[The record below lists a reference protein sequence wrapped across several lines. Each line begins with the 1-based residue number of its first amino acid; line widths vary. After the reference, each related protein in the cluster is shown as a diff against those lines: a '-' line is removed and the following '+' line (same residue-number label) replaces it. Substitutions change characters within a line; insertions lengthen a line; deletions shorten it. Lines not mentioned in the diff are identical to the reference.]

1 MSTLLIRLAAPLQSW
16 GTGSRLSI
24 RLTDL
29 DPSFSGVLG
38 LLAAAQGR
46 PRGASLADLTALRMG
61 VRVDREGTRIVDYHT
76 VQQANDDMVLTGR
89 HYLAD
94 ARFLVGLEGDEG
106 SLIAILSALRHPAW
120 SLYLG
125 RRACP
130 PSPPV
135 HLPDG
140 GIRQDGL
147 EDALRLEPWHPR
159 WEGERPP
166 ERLRLVLL
174 GDQGQPMDRM
184 DVPVSHTGSRWTY
197 TPRPLRQAWI
207 PVPQGAI

>member
-1 MSTLLIRLAAPLQSW
+1 MSTLLLRLAAPLQSW
-16 GTGSRLSI
+16 GTGSRLSV
-24 RLTDL
+24 RLTEL

-46 PRGASLADLTALRMG
+46 PRGASVADLAELRMG

-76 VQQANDDMVLTGR
+76 AGAVDDTVLTWR

-106 SLIAILSALRHPAW
+106 SLVAILSALRRPAW
-120 SLYLG
+120 PPYLG

-130 PSPPV
+130 ASLPV

-140 GIRQDGL
+140 GIRKDSL
-147 EDALRLEPWHPR
+147 EHTLRLEPWRPR
-159 WEGERPP
+159 WEGERRP
-166 ERLRLVLL
+166 ESLRLLL
-174 GDQGQPMDRM
+174 PGAREDMYVTRV
-184 DVPVSHTGSRWTY
+184 DVPVSYDGSRWAY
-197 TPRPLRQAWI
+197 AQRYLREAWM
-207 PVPQGAI
+207 PVPLGAA

>member
-16 GTGSRLSI
+16 GTGSRFSV
-24 RLTDL
+24 RLTEL

-38 LLAAAQGR
+38 LVAAAQGR
-46 PRGASLADLTALRMG
+46 PRSASLADLTKLRMG
-61 VRVDREGTRIVDYHT
+61 VRVDREGSRIVDYHT
-76 VQQANDDMVLTGR
+76 ANLGGDVALTWR

-94 ARFLVGLEGDEG
+94 AQFLVGLEGDEK
-106 SLIAILSALRHPAW
+106 SLTAILSALRRPIW
-120 SLYLG
+120 PPYLG

-140 GIRQDGL
+140 GIRKSSL
-147 EDALRLEPWHPR
+147 EDALRHEPWHAR

-166 ERLRLVLL
+166 ERLRLVLPGTDGL
-174 GDQGQPMDRM
+174 STRM
-184 DVPVSHTGSRWTY
+184 DVPVSHTEGRWSY
-197 TPRPLRQAWI
+197 TQRPVREAWI
-207 PVPQGAI
+207 PVPLGAA